1 MTNLETRPFLRTATI
16 LAQPIVLAACLATSF
31 LVEIKEVC
39 AEDWTQWRGKDRV
52 AVWEEEGILEKLP
65 AEGLPV
71 SWRKEIGSGYS
82 GPVVSA
88 GKIITMDFL
97 PKPDSKR
104 AEVVERV
111 ICLDE
116 VSGDLL
122 WTDEVETN
130 YREVMA
136 SYRTGPRATPTIDG
150 DRVYTLGSV
159 GHIRCLDVNTG
170 KPVWSIDSRAEYKL
184 APPIWGTSTAPI
196 VFDDLVIFATGGPN
210 QEQLRAFNKETG
222 EQVWASCSATY
233 ELGYS
238 QFLLIEHAN
247 TPQLIYWD
255 PSFLRSIQP
264 ATGEILWEIPMRTKS
279 SMSVATPV
287 KTGNKIL
294 VSSFYS
300 GSMLVELDDAQP
312 AANKLWHVQGSGEMP
327 DKTDGLHCV
336 ITTPIVE
343 GDYFY
348 GTCSYGEMRGLELAT
363 SKRLW
368 ENKEMSRQGR
378 WGSVYFVKHQDRYF
392 VYNDVGELLIAKFT
406 PEGPEIQSRTQLIDP
421 DTESGWGARRFANSI
436 VNWCHP
442 AFANKHVVVRN
453 DHEIVRVSLAK

>member
-1 MTNLETRPFLRTATI
+1 MNDQRRI
-16 LAQPIVLAACLATSF
+16 LLQVPITCAKLIAVTACLVAGPALHFRAAS
-31 LVEIKEVC
+31 
-39 AEDWTQWRGKDRV
+39 ADDWTQWRGAERQAIWRED
-52 AVWEEEGILEKLP
+52 GIVEQLP
-65 AEGLPV
+65 ADGLPIA
-71 SWRKEIGSGYS
+71 WRKEIGSGYS
-82 GPVVSA
+82 GPVVSD

-97 PKPDSKR
+97 PKPGSKR
-104 AEVVERV
+104 AEVIERV
-111 ICLDE
+111 VCLDE
-116 VSGDLL
+116 VTGKLL
-122 WTDEVETN
+122 WVDEVDTH

-136 SYRTGPRATPTIDG
+136 SYRTGPRATPTVDG

-170 KPVWSIDSRAEYKL
+170 QPYWSIDSRKEYKL

-196 VFDDLVIFATGGPN
+196 VFEDLVIFAPGGPD
-210 QEQLRAFNKETG
+210 QEQLRAFNKVTG
-222 EQVWASCSATY
+222 KQVWASCPATY

-247 TPQLIYWD
+247 TPQLVYWD
-255 PSFLRSIQP
+255 PSFLRGIQP
-264 ATGEILWEIPMRTKS
+264 ATGEVLWEVPMRTQS

-287 KTGNKIL
+287 KSGNKIL

-300 GSMLVELDDAQP
+300 GSMLVELDDARP
-312 AANKLWHVQGSGEMP
+312 TAKKLWHVQGTGEMP
-327 DKTDGLHCV
+327 DKTNGLHCV
-336 ITTPIVE
+336 ITTPIIDGE
-343 GDYFY
+343 YFY

-363 SKRLW
+363 SERLW

-378 WGSVYFVKHQDRYF
+378 WGSVFFVRHQDRYF
-392 VYNDVGELLIAKFT
+392 VYNDIGELLIARFT
-406 PEGPEIQSRTQLIDP
+406 PEGPVIQSRTQLIEP

-453 DHEIVRVSLAK
+453 DHEIIRVSLAK